1 MEYGD
6 EEFIAW
12 MADMIGRQE
21 SEDAEG
27 KDEKEE
33 EDDN

>member
-12 MADMIGRQE
+12 MADLIERQE
-21 SEDAEG
+21 NEDAEE

>member
-12 MADMIGRQE
+12 MADLIERQE
-21 SEDAEG
+21 NEDAEG

>member
-12 MADMIGRQE
+12 LAGWIEEEEQE
-21 SEDAEG
+21 GEAI
-27 KDEKEE
+27 